1 MTYVYSPNNGTA
13 EADFG
18 QLSFEEVI
26 LKGLASDNGL
36 FIPEDIPPLP
46 SNWHND
52 WQELSFEDLAVR
64 IFSLYISPAE
74 IPPASLKKI
83 IQKSYSTFRVEGVT
97 PTVTL
102 DKDRRIFLLELF
114 HGETFAFKDVALQFL
129 GNLWV
134 FSKPIRAHKAYSF
147 YKS

>member
-1 MTYVYSPNNGTA
+1 MNTPPNLTA
-13 EADFG
+13 EADFR

-36 FIPEDIPPLP
+36 FIPEAIHPLP
-46 SNWHND
+46 SNWHDD
-52 WQELSFEDLAVR
+52 WQDLSFEDLAVQ

-83 IQKSYSTFRVEGVT
+83 IQKSYSTFRVEGVA

-102 DKDRRIFLLELF
+102 DIDKRIHLLELF

-134 FSKPIRAHKAYSF
+134 YSPKPLPTQML
-147 YKS
+147 

>member
-1 MTYVYSPNNGTA
+1 MTYVYSPKSGNA
-13 EADFG
+13 EADLG

-36 FIPEDIPPLP
+36 FIPEEIPPLP

-52 WQELSFEDLAVR
+52 WQDLSFEDLAVQ
-64 IFSLYISPAE
+64 IFSLYIAPAE
-74 IPPASLKKI
+74 IPSTSLKKI

-97 PTVTL
+97 PTVIL
-102 DKDRRIFLLELF
+102 DKDKKIYLLELF

-134 FSKPIRAHKAYSF
+134 FPKPFLAHKA
-147 YKS
+147 